1 MENRKKFGAFGGVF
15 TPSILTI
22 LGVIMYMR
30 LGWVVGQ
37 AGLVGTLLIILLAH
51 VVSVSTGLSISSIAT
66 DKQVKEGGIYYMLSR
81 SLGLPMGGAIGLALF
96 VATAL
101 GISLYIVGFSENF
114 LGIEAIRNFLDLGTG
129 LNDIRI
135 AGTAVVIVLTILGLI
150 STSVVIKT
158 QYVILGAIALSL
170 ISIFVGFLYEPV
182 SNPETI
188 LRFPASDS
196 LPMAAVFAVFF
207 PAVTGFTAG
216 VAMSGDL
223 RNAKKD
229 IPRGTISAIIVG
241 LLVYVSLTLVM
252 AIFMPRDVLLNDK
265 NFLMHSA
272 WIGGLVVAGIW
283 GATLSSALGGILG
296 APRIMQAI
304 ALDKIMPRF
313 LAKGQGKNNEPR
325 AAIIITFLIAEAG
338 ILIGDLNAI
347 AELVT
352 MFYLTSY
359 GFINLAYVLES
370 WASTDFRPS
379 MRIPYW
385 IGILGFVTTF
395 GIMFHLNP
403 LAMIISLVLML
414 GIYFILKRR
423 ELQLA
428 PGDVWQSVW
437 SALMRTSLH
446 RMDRK
451 GLEDRNWRPNIILF
465 SGGTQN
471 RPYLIEF
478 GKAMVGKHGLLSN
491 FDLIEQNGD
500 DDNILPKH
508 KQADSSIPA
517 DNNTYGIFSRKQLVS
532 NIYEAIVNI
541 TENYGFA
548 GVEPNTV
555 LMGWARYTK
564 EPDSF
569 LKMLKKLQKM
579 DMNVLLMDY
588 DKTKGFGNHKTIDIW
603 WRGGASNSHLALQLV
618 KFLWLSHDWQQA
630 RLRLMIINPVN
641 QQKENIYQETE
652 NILANLRI
660 KADIKIINN
669 EIENKPLYDIIRVE
683 SVNSDLIFL
692 GLSYIQEGNEKEY
705 IHNING
711 LCEDLGT
718 VILVR
723 ASSKIKPIELNAD
736 IYSLQQAKVSN
747 KVARIVQQSD
757 TTPELKLPEKQVL
770 ATQLQKTKDD
780 LLDSIN
786 RVKVNAL
793 GKLFEENEQL
803 LETIK
808 NILHETARSVG
819 KVDNKTGKYDR
830 AKKLLQIKQKMLSS
844 IGNELIRVRDK
855 QLKEQKDLMQDAIQA
870 LIREN
875 EAIIEAQPEKIKV
888 HLTEDDLH
896 IHADDRSGLKFYK
909 RKKKFFSRLTGK
921 KPTKTIYY
929 KQLLKEYFPLTTH
942 HTLNIILEHWG
953 IICGQFAVELQ
964 KTIEKLDVNFKGIIE
979 RETTKDGEDEKL
991 RMHLLKDVLETIR
1004 NLSDS
1009 QKYSLKHLLPKAR
1022 ENTFDALNRLST
1034 HLSHIDGRSKASDD
1048 VLNKNQKLLRKTTKW
1063 LSGIPQKWFTNQILF
1078 FNSILLETY
1087 LLQFSSRVQT
1097 IFNDIRKET
1106 ETKLHTLTDKK
1117 QQQILD
1123 RVNSLLIHKPEQELQ
1138 LEQELSFD
1146 DDSHYY
1152 NYFRNILDFAS
1163 RRIRLG
1169 SRLFPASITLM
1180 SEDSFN
1186 EFHNQQ
1192 YSKVTTV
1199 KLSVNRFMDYL
1210 IQSELIGPLQN
1221 ITQKLPEKISQ
1232 NNRHIREHVRMLDF
1246 SFSEK
1251 QDEFTEKEMAD
1262 FIYQQASQ
1270 IETAIKE
1277 TQKLQEETN
1286 LQLSERVSSFAEDL
1300 QFSIFRHKAF
1310 HSRQYIRTSE
1320 KEKTLPG
1327 LQKQLKKI
1335 YQGSLLNLS
1344 NLYYRRSSL
1353 LLAQQLNLEYQRKK
1367 ARIEDILDIVEAA
1380 GGNRQIID
1388 RLPFYYKQLFLRRHN
1403 HLMDFHVGRETQLA
1417 KAKKAINRYNSGF
1430 KGALLISGESYSGKS
1445 FLAQYIVN
1453 KLMYKNNFLP
1463 INPPHSGSVNYSDF
1477 KQALISA
1484 TDKSGEYDDIF
1495 SNLPAN
1501 SVILFED
1508 IDLWWE
1514 NTREGMRIIELIMDI
1529 IRKYSDQYLFII
1541 TLNKQTFSLIN
1552 KIDNIEHSFLSLIHC
1567 EPMNAKDLDKAIMLR
1582 HASGNLKLKLGKQPE
1597 NKLKAQSRARL
1608 FSRYFSYSRGN
1619 IGIAL
1624 QTWIN
1629 NIREFNN
1636 GIIQISEPEVP
1647 DLEKLKHLESQW
1659 YITITQIILH
1669 RRVTVKKLS
1678 RIMRYSTQEAEYQ
1691 IKALKLSGIILEN
1704 GKEVYEINPVIYP
1717 HLMTKLNEMKI
1728 I

>member
-37 AGLVGTLLIILLAH
+37 AGLVGTLLIIVLAH

-81 SLGLPMGGAIGLALF
+81 SLGLPMGGAIGIALF
-96 VATAL
+96 IATAL

-114 LGIEAIRNFLDLGTG
+114 LGIEAIRNFLNLGTG
-129 LNDIRI
+129 LNDIRST
-135 AGTAVVIVLTILGLI
+135 GTAVVIILTILGLI

-158 QYVILGAIALSL
+158 QYFILGAIALSL
-170 ISIFVGFLYEPV
+170 ISVFVGFLWEPV

-188 LRFPASDS
+188 LKFPASNS

-223 RNAKKD
+223 RNPKKD
-229 IPRGTISAIIVG
+229 IPRGTISAIAVG

-283 GATLSSALGGILG
+283 GATLSSALSGLLGG
-296 APRIMQAI
+296 PRIMQAI

-313 LAKGQGKNNEPR
+313 LAKGSGANNEPR

-379 MRIPYW
+379 MRVPHW
-385 IGILGFVTTF
+385 IGILGFVVTF
-395 GIMFHLNP
+395 GIMFYLNP

-491 FDLIEQNGD
+491 FDLVEQNGND
-500 DDNILPKH
+500 QNILPKH
-508 KQADSSIPA
+508 KQAESPTKD
-517 DNNTYGIFSRKQLVS
+517 DNNTYGVFSRKQTVS
-532 NIYEAIVNI
+532 NIYDAIVNI
-541 TENYGFA
+541 TNNYGFA

-555 LMGWARYTK
+555 LMGWARYTRN
-564 EPDSF
+564 PDSF
-569 LKMLKKLQKM
+569 LKMIKKLQEM

-588 DKTKGFGNHKTIDIW
+588 DKTKGFGNYKTIDIW

-618 KFLWLSHDWQQA
+618 KFLWLSDEWKNA

-641 QQKENIYQETE
+641 QQKENIYLETE
-652 NILANLRI
+652 HILSNLRV

-669 EIENKPLYDIIRVE
+669 EIENKPLNDIIRVE

-692 GLSYIQEGNEKEY
+692 GLSHIQKENTEEYIQ
-705 IHNING
+705 NINN
-711 LCEDLGT
+711 LCEGLGT
-718 VILVR
+718 VILVS

-736 IYSLQQAKVSN
+736 IHKLQQAKVSN
-747 KVARIVQQSD
+747 KVTRIVRESD
-757 TTPELKLPEKQVL
+757 KLPELKLPEKQIL
-770 ATQLQKTKDD
+770 ASQIQKTKED
-780 LLDSIN
+780 LLESTN

-793 GKLFEENEQL
+793 VKLFENNAQL
-803 LETIK
+803 LINIK
-808 NILHETARSVG
+808 NIIHETARSVS
-819 KVDNKTGKYDR
+819 KTDNKTEKYDR
-830 AKKLLQIKQKMLSS
+830 AKRLLQIKQKMLSS
-844 IGNELIRVRDK
+844 IGNELIRIRDK
-855 QLKEQKDLMQDAIQA
+855 QLKEQKDLLQDAIQT
-870 LIREN
+870 LMHEN
-875 EAIIEAQPEKIKV
+875 EAIIESQPEKIKV
-888 HLTEDDLH
+888 HLTEDDLR
-896 IHADDRSGLKFYK
+896 IHPKDRSRLKLYKK
-909 RKKKFFSRLTGK
+909 RKKLYYQLTGQ
-921 KPTKTIYY
+921 KPTKIIHYR
-929 KQLLKEYFPLTTH
+929 QLLKEHFPITTH
-942 HTLNIILEHWG
+942 YTLNTILEQWG
-953 IICGQFAVELQ
+953 VICGQFAVELQ
-964 KTIEKLDVNFKGIIE
+964 KTIEKIDINFKGFID
-979 RETTKDGEDEKL
+979 RETTTEEEGEKL
-991 RMHLLKDVLETIR
+991 RMQLLKDALETIQ
-1004 NLSDS
+1004 NLSES
-1009 QKYSLKHLLPKAR
+1009 QQSSLKHLLPKAQ
-1022 ENTFDALNRLST
+1022 EKTIEALNSLSS
-1034 HLSHIDGRSKASDD
+1034 HLSHIDARTKANDEI
-1048 VLNKNQKLLRKTTKW
+1048 LNKNEKLLKKTTKW
-1063 LSGIPQKWFTNQILF
+1063 LSGIPQKWYSNQILF
-1078 FNSILLETY
+1078 YNSILLETY

-1106 ETKLHTLTDKK
+1106 ETKLQTLTDKK

-1123 RVNSLLIHKPEQELQ
+1123 RVNNLLIHKQEQELQ
-1138 LEQELSFD
+1138 LEQELDFD
-1146 DDSHYY
+1146 ENNHYY
-1152 NYFRNILDFAS
+1152 NFFRNILDSAS

-1169 SRLFPASITLM
+1169 ARLFPASITLM

-1199 KLSVNRFMDYL
+1199 RLSINRFMDYL

-1221 ITQKLPEKISQ
+1221 ITQKLPETITQ
-1232 NNRHIREHVRMLDF
+1232 NNRQIREHVRMLDF
-1246 SFSEK
+1246 SFSENK
-1251 QDEFTEKEMAD
+1251 EEFNEEEMTD
-1262 FIYQQASQ
+1262 FIHHHARN
-1270 IETAIKE
+1270 IEAVIKQ
-1277 TQKLQEETN
+1277 TRKLREETV
-1286 LQLSERVSSFAEDL
+1286 LQLSERTSSFAEDL

-1310 HSRQYIRTSE
+1310 HSRQYIRTTE
-1320 KEKTLPG
+1320 KERTLPR
-1327 LQKQLKKI
+1327 LQKQLKKFF
-1335 YQGSLLNLS
+1335 QSSLLKLS

-1353 LLAQQLNLEYQRKK
+1353 LLAQQLNLEYKRKK
-1367 ARIEDILDIVEAA
+1367 ARIEDILDIVEASR
-1380 GGNRQIID
+1380 NDRQIMNT
-1388 RLPFYYKQLFLRRHN
+1388 LPFYYKQLFLRRHN
-1403 HLMDFHVGRETQLA
+1403 HLTDFHVGREEQLN
-1417 KAKKAINRYNSGF
+1417 KAKKALQRYNSGY
-1430 KGALLISGESYSGKS
+1430 KGAFLISGESYSGKS
-1445 FLAQYIVN
+1445 FLAQYVVN
-1453 KLMYKNNFLP
+1453 KLIYNNNLL
-1463 INPPHSGSVNYSDF
+1463 IVNPPHSGSINRSDF
-1477 KQALISA
+1477 KQALIAA

-1514 NTREGMRIIELIMDI
+1514 NTPDGMHIIELIMHI
-1529 IRKYSDQYLFII
+1529 IRKYSDQYLFIV
-1541 TLNKQTFSLIN
+1541 TLNKHTFSLIN
-1552 KIDNIEHSFLSLIHC
+1552 KMNNIEHSFLSLIHC
-1567 EPMNAKDLDKAIMLR
+1567 EPMDAKDLDKAIMLR
-1582 HASGNLKLKLGKQPE
+1582 HASGNLKFKLGKQPE
-1597 NKLKAQSRARL
+1597 NKLKPQARARL

-1624 QTWIN
+1624 QTWIH
-1629 NIREFNN
+1629 NIRAINN
-1636 GIIQISEPEVP
+1636 GIIQITEPKIP
-1647 DLEKLKHLESQW
+1647 DLEKLKHLEPKW
-1659 YITITQIILH
+1659 YITISQIILH
-1669 RRVTVKKLS
+1669 RRVTEEKLS
-1678 RIMRYSTQEAEYQ
+1678 RIMRFSLQEAKDQ
-1691 IKALKLSGIILEN
+1691 IQALKLSGIIIEN
-1704 GKEVYEINPVIYP
+1704 GKEVFEINPVIYP